1 MSNNWMIVYVLEGG
15 VYTPYQYGANIVP
28 TKNVDKVIQVPE
40 EIARQAP
47 KFSFDGQKLKRKDG
61 EYILTLEQLNEKEKQ
76 KEIVLW
82 GGLPQHYVEE
92 KEEGKI
98 EVEF

>member
-1 MSNNWMIVYVLEGG
+1 M
-15 VYTPYQYGANIVP
+15 YQLIDGKFVEKYAGSNIVP
-28 TKNVDKVIQVPE
+28 TENIDKVIQVPE